1 MNKKILMILAITVLA
16 MEAGAKIK
24 PLSVHSGKR
33 NVSSLAHT
41 TRSSKHC
48 ATPFC
53 NNFAGAGKRYCPS
66 CQKAIEQREKEQK
79 ERVKELRTKIAVD
92 KFESPAGLRIWALCG
107 YELGSVLELP
117 CDFKV
122 DEKGNV
128 IVQAKLKQPFR
139 KCTQVELR
147 YSSKALALYQIT
159 LYSED
164 LKGMSEEEVQAEIEG
179 MKAVLDEKFKAEIGF
194 WMANMAIISNP
205 ASPQYLTVAYN
216 GRKIE
221 KASLEKTKKVE
232 QVWTVSV
239 MLRDFYFENFIP
251 EEFKPPVDTESG
263 YDVL

>member
-1 MNKKILMILAITVLA
+1 MKKILMILAITVLA

-24 PLSVHSGKR
+24 PLSVHSRKR

-41 TRSSKHC
+41 TRSSKQC

-53 NNFAGAGKRYCPS
+53 NNFVGAGKMYCAS
-66 CQKAIEQREKEQK
+66 CQKAIEQREKEQR

-92 KFESPAGLRIWALCG
+92 KFDSPAGLRIGALCG
-107 YELGSVLELP
+107 YELGSVLKLP

-122 DEKGNV
+122 DENGNV
-128 IVQAKLKQPFR
+128 IVQAKLMQPFR

-179 MKAVLDEKFKAEIGF
+179 MKAVLDAKFKAEIGF
-194 WMANMAIISNP
+194 WVANMAIISP
-205 ASPQYLTVAYN
+205 ALQQHLEVSYN
-216 GRKIE
+216 GRKAE
-221 KASLEKTKKVE
+221 KHSLDKNKKLE

-239 MLRDFYFENFIP
+239 MLRDLYFANFIP

-263 YDVL
+263 YDAL

>member
-16 MEAGAKIK
+16 IEAGAKIK

-66 CQKAIEQREKEQK
+66 CQKAIEQREKEQR

-92 KFESPAGLRIWALCG
+92 KFDSPAGLRIGALCG
-107 YELGSVLELP
+107 YELGSVIKLP

-122 DEKGNV
+122 DEKGDV
-128 IVQAKLKQPFR
+128 IVQAKLMQPFR

-164 LKGMSEEEVQAEIEG
+164 LKGMSEAEVQAEIAG
-179 MKAVLDEKFKAEIGF
+179 MKAVLGEKFKAEIGG
-194 WMANMAIISNP
+194 WG
-205 ASPQYLTVAYN
+205 YN
-216 GRKIE
+216 YATFKVPNLSQQLSVYYKGHEVPKPSLNKDKRME
-221 KASLEKTKKVE
+221 K
-232 QVWTVSV
+232 VWTVSLLL
-239 MLRDFYFENFIP
+239 MDNYFKNLELD
-251 EEFKPPVDTESG
+251 ESKPPVDTTSG
-263 YDVL
+263 LDAL